1 LFGSATLVPIKFA
14 CRSPQQCEQRLESS
28 LSCKGCLQRTETLPS
43 SGPTPAY
50 GLRLPLSAHVKR
62 YAAKVRKPR
71 YTSKRASRASP
82 QTTKRFTRVSWQGEP
97 VLNSSLMNPLFRIKL
112 ALLAIMFCCCASASA
127 DESAQPATGASPS
140 VVVKVEKAIERG
152 AKAAAS
158 GVKKGVTAGAH
169 GVERG
174 AHAAASGV
182 DRGVKAAGR
191 GIEHGAT
198 ATAHAAKT
206 VARKVGTSPASSS
219 AASN

>member
-1 LFGSATLVPIKFA
+1 MNVRRQKFA
-14 CRSPQQCEQRLESS
+14 NLGTR
-28 LSCKGCLQRTETLPS
+28 
-43 SGPTPAY
+43 
-50 GLRLPLSAHVKR
+50 
-62 YAAKVRKPR
+62 
-71 YTSKRASRASP
+71 SKRASRASP
-82 QTTKRFTRVSWQGEP
+82 HATKRFTRVSWQGES

-127 DESAQPATGASPS
+127 DESAQPAAGASPS
-140 VVVKVEKAIERG
+140 VVVKVEKAIERR

-182 DRGVKAAGR
+182 ERGVKAAGR

-198 ATAHAAKT
+198 ATDHAAKT

-219 AASN
+219 AASH